1 MNKDIYYTKSTIL
14 DNLYIKPHFAEK
26 IVSLLD
32 LPKYSTIIEP
42 CAGCGNLS
50 KLIPNCVAF
59 DINPTSPEITQKD
72 FFTYSIPRGNILVVG
87 APPFS
92 RQSRHTVKFFNH
104 AAKFAQTIAFVVEK
118 TFRHPT
124 TVNKLDKFFHLQI
137 DLDMPTNCF
146 TFNGFEYELDCA
158 FQVWERADEMRLPVR
173 REQYSD
179 YVVVVDKDRADVAM
193 FNKGKNIGKAT
204 EDVYSVSSG
213 LFLKNISDKTNKEL
227 VEFINSLSYPNLS
240 LSRNQSK
247 IIGKEELYTAL
258 KKNWR

>member
-1 MNKDIYYTKSTIL
+1 MSNSIYYTKPIIL
-14 DNLYIKPHFAEK
+14 DNLYIKPHYAEK
-26 IVSLLD
+26 IISLLD
-32 LPKYSTIIEP
+32 FSKYSTIIEP

-59 DINPTSPEITQKD
+59 DINPADPEITKKD

-92 RQSRHTVKFFNH
+92 SQSHHTVKFFNH

-118 TFRHPT
+118 TFRHPAT
-124 TVNKLDKFFHLQI
+124 IKKLDKYFHLQI

-158 FQVWERADEMRLPVR
+158 FQVWERMEEARMPIF
-173 REQYSD
+173 REHYSD
-179 YVVVVDKDRADVAM
+179 YVVMTEQDKADIVVFNRGNRA
-193 FNKGKNIGKAT
+193 GKAT

-227 VEFINSLSYPNLS
+227 VNIINSLTYPNLG
-240 LSRNQSK
+240 LSRNQYK
-247 IIGKEELYTAL
+247 IISKEELYTAL
-258 KKNWR
+258 AKNWE

>member
-1 MNKDIYYTKSTIL
+1 MSNNIYYTKITIL
-14 DNLYIKPHFAEK
+14 DNLYIKPHYAEK
-26 IVSLLD
+26 IISLLD
-32 LPKYSTIIEP
+32 LSKYSTIIEP

-59 DINPTSPEITQKD
+59 DINPTDPVITQKD
-72 FFTYSIPRGNILVVG
+72 FFTYSISRGNILVVG

-92 RQSRHTVKFFNH
+92 NQSHHAVKFFNH

-124 TVNKLDKFFHLQI
+124 TVNKLDRLFHLQI

-158 FQVWERADEMRLPVR
+158 FQVWERTDEIRPLIR
-173 REQYSD
+173 REQFSD
-179 YVVVVDKDRADVAM
+179 YVVMTDRNRADIALI
-193 FNKGKNIGKAT
+193 NRGNNAGKAT
-204 EDVYSVSSG
+204 EDVSSVSSG

-227 VEFINSLSYPNLS
+227 VEFINTLKYDNLG

-247 IIGKEELYTAL
+247 IISKEELYTAL